1 MTRARSVTGASE
13 TSEASGGSGEWQVID
28 GVPHRRVVLC
38 FIFRSVGTSRE
49 VLLGLK
55 RTGFGAGRVVAIGGK
70 VDGVETDLAAAIR
83 EVREETGLQM
93 QPSAVRH
100 LGRISWTFPAQPAW
114 SMAATLF
121 AAEGDGTTPMPCD
134 EIEPRWYG
142 VDSLPWDSMWKDG
155 PYWLPSLVADDQER
169 QGRQDPDCADGL
181 LDVRIVMAD
190 DNEGVDDAV
199 VLRAGK

>member
-1 MTRARSVTGASE
+1 MGAP
-13 TSEASGGSGEWQVID
+13 EASGGSGEWQVID

-38 FIFRSVGTSRE
+38 LIFRSVGTSRE

-70 VDGVETDLAAAIR
+70 VDGVETDLAAAVR
-83 EVREETGLQM
+83 EVREETGM
-93 QPSAVRH
+93 QLRPSAVRH

-121 AAEGDGTTPMPCD
+121 AAEQDGTIPVPCD

-142 VDSLPWDSMWKDG
+142 VDSIPWDSMWKDG
-155 PYWLPSLVADDQER
+155 PYWLPSVLADDQER
-169 QGRQDPDCADGL
+169 QERQAPDPAERP

-190 DNEGVDDAV
+190 DNESVADAV
-199 VLRAGK
+199 VLRLGE

>member
-1 MTRARSVTGASE
+1 M
-13 TSEASGGSGEWQVID
+13 
-28 GVPHRRVVLC
+28 VLC

-93 QPSAVRH
+93 QSSAVRH

-121 AAEGDGTTPMPCD
+121 AAEGGGTTPVPCD

-142 VDSLPWDSMWKDG
+142 VDSIPWDSMWKDA
-155 PYWLPSLVADDQER
+155 PYWLPSLLADEQQRQESPSR
-169 QGRQDPDCADGL
+169 RDPGPTTRPL
-181 LDVRIVMAD
+181 EVRIVMAA
-190 DNEGVDDAV
+190 DNENVADAV
-199 VLRAGK
+199 VRRMGE